1 MSKQT
6 ALYASNKLIRE
17 ELNSKDFVK
26 YVPAYAEF
34 TYQEGLNDIAKVS
47 IQLKNSSDTYPTG
60 NHPVMVQGYIT
71 DDEAGET
78 LITDPY
84 DSVSATKGVLVALN
98 ADSSLLWLKASSDWK
113 IYLDFELS
121 GGGDKEAYFHFILPN
136 GIVYTCPIIHSAD
149 D

>member
-17 ELNSKDFVK
+17 ELNGKDFVK

-34 TYQEGLNDIAKVS
+34 TYQEGLDGTAKVS

-78 LITDPY
+78 LITVPY
-84 DSVSATKGVLVALN
+84 DDISATKGVLVSLN
-98 ADSSLLWLKASSDWK
+98 DNSSLLWLKASPDWK
-113 IYLDFELS
+113 IYLDFEF
-121 GGGDKEAYFHFILPN
+121 DDEAKEAYFHFILPN